1 VLIVN
6 HFLSSSFYVRRGAKN
21 YLIHIVQSIS
31 IFISNK
37 KKRGCVR
44 VERGSTI
51 SYIIYIGGAI
61 RFLPSANR
69 NNWICSQLPGNKL
82 FFSGTLISLVRPW
95 VCKAERERGREWC
108 VMCALLTPPSPL
120 WMYYSVSN
128 LSITL
133 PQFFVSSGSSG
144 NIKRLGETRRK
155 GEDPSPL
162 HQKHALFTRMITR
175 LVGLS

>member
-1 VLIVN
+1 
-6 HFLSSSFYVRRGAKN
+6 
-21 YLIHIVQSIS
+21 LIHIVQSIS

-95 VCKAERERGREWC
+95 VCKAERERERESGVSCVRCSLPPLHYGCIIAFRIYLLRFRNSSFHLVHRGILKDWERHGEKGRIP
-108 VMCALLTPPSPL
+108 PPS
-120 WMYYSVSN
+120 
-128 LSITL
+128 
-133 PQFFVSSGSSG
+133 
-144 NIKRLGETRRK
+144 TRNMHFSL
-155 GEDPSPL
+155 E
-162 HQKHALFTRMITR
+162 
-175 LVGLS
+175 